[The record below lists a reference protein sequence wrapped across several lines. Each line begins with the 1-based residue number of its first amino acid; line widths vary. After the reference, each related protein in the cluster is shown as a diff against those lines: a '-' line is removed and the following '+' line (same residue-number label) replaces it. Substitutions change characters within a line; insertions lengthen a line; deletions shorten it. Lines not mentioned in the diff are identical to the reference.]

1 MPQMTL
7 MTMADL
13 TKVSPSQKLRSPI
26 DLTGCNLG
34 SRRDP
39 SQPPQQCMK
48 NSQFYKWK
56 SDP

>member
-39 SQPPQQCMK
+39 SQPPQH
-48 NSQFYKWK
+48 
-56 SDP
+56 P